1 MDLNLLTALDVLL
14 AEASVTGAA
23 RKLGLSVSAMSRT
36 LTRLRASTGD
46 PLLVRA
52 GRRLVLTPHAAAL
65 RSRVHTVTSEARTV
79 LGPDRTELDVASLDT
94 TFTVRGGESFVEML
108 SSVLVATITQSAPHV
123 RLHFVP
129 RHDTDPFGLREGQ
142 IDLEIGRRVISG
154 SEVRTQLLFRDR
166 YVGVAR
172 IGHPLFRGA
181 AKRLSTCGYV
191 VSAQPL
197 EGIDLKPD
205 VRVVVPGF
213 PDAIRVA
220 ASSDLVALVPRS
232 SLGNA
237 LVKDEAPRL
246 GVRRF
251 DIPLRIPDFP
261 ISAMWHPRTD
271 ADAAQRWFRQQVIA
285 ICKRA
290 YPSSSP

>member
-1 MDLNLLTALDVLL
+1 
-14 AEASVTGAA
+14 
-23 RKLGLSVSAMSRT
+23 
-36 LTRLRASTGD
+36 
-46 PLLVRA
+46 
-52 GRRLVLTPHAAAL
+52 
-65 RSRVHTVTSEARTV
+65 V

-123 RLHFVP
+123 RLRFVP
-129 RHDTDPFGLREGQ
+129 KHDTDPFGLREGR
-142 IDLEIGRRVISG
+142 IDLEIGRRVTSG

-172 IGHPLFRGA
+172 IGHPLFRVG
-181 AKRLSTCGYV
+181 AKRLSTRGYV

-197 EGIDLKPD
+197 EGIDLEPD

-237 LVKDEAPRL
+237 LVKNEAPRL
-246 GVRRF
+246 GVRTF

-271 ADAAQRWFRQQVIA
+271 ADAAQRWFRRQVIA
-285 ICKRA
+285 ICKRV